1 MQIRHLVVIGASAGG
16 LDALRQLV
24 AALPRDFPAPIAIVL
39 HTAAMSPGVLHE
51 ILSRS
56 GPLPAVKVRA
66 SERLQNGHIYVAA
79 PDFHL
84 LVEPGVVRATKGPHE
99 NRFRPA
105 IDPLFRSAAQVYGP
119 STVGVI
125 LSGNLDDGTAG
136 LWAIKQL
143 GGVAVVQDP
152 ADAPFPSMPQSA
164 IDHVQADYVVPL
176 AAIPTVL
183 SNVVEAPMSE
193 RTSRPA
199 SRTLD
204 VEVRIAREDDP
215 IAAGVTTIGEPST
228 FTCPECHGVLLQLK
242 EAGRVRFRC
251 HTGHAY
257 SIESLLAA
265 MDEGIAAGYWNVIR
279 ALQEAALLLQHLG
292 AHVDTSHTSQHAEL
306 KARAE
311 DLLRQA
317 DTLRAMVMASSP
329 QALVEEVRPAR

>member
-1 MQIRHLVVIGASAGG
+1 MTGTGRRRIRLYAERHLVVIGASAGG
-16 LDALRQLV
+16 IDALRNSS
-24 AALPRDFPAPIAIVL
+24 PRCRATFQHRSAVVL
-39 HTAAMSPGVLHE
+39 HTAPSHPACSPKFSADRGRFRRLTPRE
-51 ILSRS
+51 
-56 GPLPAVKVRA
+56 RA
-66 SERLQNGHIYVAA
+66 LRNGHIYVAP

-84 LVEPGVVRATKGPHE
+84 LVEPGVVRATKGPRE

-119 STVGVI
+119 ATVGVI
-125 LSGNLDDGTAG
+125 LTGNLDDGTAG

-152 ADAPFPSMPQSA
+152 ADALFPSMPQSA

-257 SIESLLAA
+257 SMRVCSRT
-265 MDEGIAAGYWNVIR
+265 WTR
-279 ALQEAALLLQHLG
+279 ALQQAIG
-292 AHVDTSHTSQHAEL
+292 TSSARFRKRRCYCSTS
-306 KARAE
+306 
-311 DLLRQA
+311 
-317 DTLRAMVMASSP
+317 
-329 QALVEEVRPAR
+329 VRTWRRRTRRNMPN